1 MTVSSLSVQH
11 SSDYKNWL
19 GDLKNKFR
27 QTQIKAHLAVNTAL
41 LEYYWQLGS
50 DIVARQKYT
59 AWGGGFL
66 EQLSRDLSSEFPDVK
81 GFSYR
86 NLRSIRQWYL
96 FWQQLVANLSEA
108 DRQQAIHKLFQLPWG
123 HNLAVISKCR
133 NIAEAL
139 FYVTNT
145 VQYNW
150 SRAVLTHQIES
161 QLYERDGKSINNFSQ
176 TLPQPQ
182 SDLAKEIIKDPYK
195 FDFLGL
201 GSNFNEKQLEQALID
216 NISKFL
222 LELGNG
228 FAFVGKQKLLQV
240 GERDFYLDLL
250 FYHTKLHC
258 YIVIE
263 LKTGEFQPEYAGK
276 LNFYINALDA
286 QIKTSDDKPTIG
298 ILLCKT
304 KDSLVVEYSLRDINK
319 PIGVAEYQLTHEL
332 SEEFRKS
339 LPSVEELQA
348 GLFGE
353 CL

>member
-1 MTVSSLSVQH
+1 MGLS
-11 SSDYKNWL
+11 
-19 GDLKNKFR
+19 
-27 QTQIKAHLAVNTAL
+27 
-41 LEYYWQLGS
+41 
-50 DIVARQKYT
+50 
-59 AWGGGFL
+59 
-66 EQLSRDLSSEFPDVK
+66 
-81 GFSYR
+81 
-86 NLRSIRQWYL
+86 
-96 FWQQLVANLSEA
+96 
-108 DRQQAIHKLFQLPWG
+108 
-123 HNLAVISKCR
+123 
-133 NIAEAL
+133 
-139 FYVTNT
+139 
-145 VQYNW
+145 
-150 SRAVLTHQIES
+150 
-161 QLYERDGKSINNFSQ
+161 
-176 TLPQPQ
+176 
-182 SDLAKEIIKDPYK
+182 
-195 FDFLGL
+195 
-201 GSNFNEKQLEQALID
+201 SNFNEKQLEQALID

-348 GLFGE
+348 GLLGE